1 MYIGID
7 VGGTHTD
14 AVLCH
19 AHAVLAYAKVKTHA
33 AHVALSVRHVLQTLQ
48 ETLARIAPECSFAQ
62 VQRVTLS
69 TTLGLNA
76 MVQGKTAAVGLIY
89 TAGSGMDP
97 QRFLQHS
104 VMNAYVH
111 RVEGALDHRGSEVT
125 PLCLTGLAQVIKNWQ
140 EQGVENFAIVGK
152 FSVRNS
158 IHEKKIAAE
167 LVRLGIAENQI
178 TLAHPLSGQL
188 NFPRRMAAAYMNA
201 TIQKVQQA
209 FLLAVQ
215 DSVRAFSVHAPLY
228 LLKADGGAIPFEA
241 AYACPL
247 YTVLSGPA
255 ASVMGAMVPFVFAK
269 EFLQRGE
276 DALLI
281 DMGGTTTDI
290 AVYAAGLPVLDVA
303 GMSITVP
310 RLSKEDAVGMSITAP
325 RLPKEDKQ
333 ECLLTP
339 IRSLATHSLSLGGD
353 SPLCVEQ
360 GKVSLSSVRQGAAMA
375 FGGAVPT
382 LVDALMVLDGSW
394 QEADAE
400 YMAARQRAQQSVT
413 VLATAQGMECAEFA
427 KYAVQ
432 EACARIC
439 QGIEG
444 LLTRLAQQPV
454 YTLAQLLHG
463 YEIQPT
469 SLCLV
474 GGPALLLRPW
484 LAPYVEQRLGIQVY
498 VPDQSVY
505 ANALGAAL
513 TLPTA
518 HVELLA
524 DTLQGFWHI
533 PTLGLQGNIDKKF
546 TLDDAIALAKKA
558 LQETRQE
565 TVQGAHMD
573 VIEAE
578 SFATL
583 DMSGRGG
590 KDIRVVCQWR
600 PGIVAH

>member
-33 AHVALSVRHVLQTLQ
+33 AQVALSVRHVLQALQ
-48 ETLARIAPECSFAQ
+48 DTLARTAPEISFAQ

-76 MVQGKTAAVGLIY
+76 MVQGKAAPVGLIY
-89 TAGSGMDP
+89 SAGSGMDP

-104 VMNAYVH
+104 VMNAYAH
-111 RVEGALDHRGSEVT
+111 RVEGGLDHRGSEVT
-125 PLCLTGLAQVIKNWQ
+125 PLCLTGLAEVIKNWQ
-140 EQGVENFAIVGK
+140 EQGVESFAIAGK

-178 TLAHPLSGQL
+178 TLAHTLSGQL

-201 TIQKVQQA
+201 TIQKVQQD
-209 FLLAVQ
+209 LLEAVQ
-215 DSVRAFSVHAPLY
+215 DSVRAFSLHAPLY

-255 ASVMGAMVPFVFAK
+255 ASVMGAMVSFVFAE
-269 EFLQRGE
+269 EFLQQGQ

-281 DMGGTTTDI
+281 DVGGTTTDI
-290 AVYAAGLPVLDVA
+290 AVYAAGLPVLDA
-303 GMSITVP
+303 QGMSITVP
-310 RLSKEDAVGMSITAP
+310 RLSKEGA
-325 RLPKEDKQ
+325 Q
-333 ECLLTP
+333 ERLLTP

-360 GKVSLSSVRQGAAMA
+360 GQVSLSSARQGAAMA

-382 LVDALMVLDGSW
+382 LADALMVLDASV
-394 QEADAE
+394 QESDAE
-400 YMAARQRAQQSVT
+400 FMAAPQRARQGVS
-413 VLATAQGMECAEFA
+413 VLATEQGMECEEFA
-427 KYAVQ
+427 KCAVQ
-432 EACARIC
+432 EACVRIC
-439 QGIEG
+439 QGIEN
-444 LLTRLAQQPV
+444 LLTRLAEQPV

-474 GGPALLLRPW
+474 GGPASLLHSW
-484 LAPYVEQRLGIQVY
+484 LAPYVEQRLGIQVH
-498 VPDQSVY
+498 VPEQSNY

-533 PTLGLQGNIDKKF
+533 PTLALQGTIDKKF

-558 LQETRQE
+558 LQEATQE